1 MNLTNISGESHIIS
15 SGIHHLNEYIVR
27 DNISVAS
34 CQSLCFVLNAACV
47 HDIQIYKDTRCSAL
61 KRLRQTSTY
70 APSSAT
76 GSVSPRPL
84 FAPPATK
91 SPLYLPHL
99 ARLALR
105 RRAEPNH

>member
-1 MNLTNISGESHIIS
+1 MNLKNISGESHIIS

-61 KRLRQTSTY
+61 KRLRQKRILKRHSICAPCGARYAFVSKYTY
-70 APSSAT
+70 LH
-76 GSVSPRPL
+76 GNRGL
-84 FAPPATK
+84 
-91 SPLYLPHL
+91 
-99 ARLALR
+99 LR
-105 RRAEPNH
+105 